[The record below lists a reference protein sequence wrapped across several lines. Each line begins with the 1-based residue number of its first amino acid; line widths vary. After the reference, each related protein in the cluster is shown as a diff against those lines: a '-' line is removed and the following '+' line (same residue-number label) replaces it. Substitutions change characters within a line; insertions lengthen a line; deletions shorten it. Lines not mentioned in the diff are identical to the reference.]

1 MKTLIIILSLLITAC
16 ASQTSGTI
24 KDFAI
29 ATNSSAEI
37 NQQLITEY
45 KSSVKEVQFSHLAKA
60 NPNLN
65 IELNGLGPYIPELSI
80 SAEEDISQKGITEK
94 AEQLTAVNKAL
105 LLYSVLLV
113 KLSSAGSV
121 EDINKASTNF
131 STSLTQFNSSLKTT
145 FERQNDVI
153 DPAQIS
159 AISSIIDTAAVASV
173 DYYRNIKIK
182 QVVNDA
188 NVMIINIHYFLVNNL
203 ATPGVIGQVYM
214 ARRLAFENEVNDFN
228 HMKKNTLFVQ
238 RIDKYNEFDKKQ
250 NALSEESERDFRRGL
265 IRNLDNIKE
274 AHQKLTDK
282 VNDNHFS
289 EENLMVLIEQI
300 KIYVE
305 QYKKF
310 NSSLVTN

>member
-1 MKTLIIILSLLITAC
+1 MKTLIVILSLLITAC

-24 KDFAI
+24 KDFAVV
-29 ATNSSAEI
+29 TNSSAEI

-45 KSSVKEVQFSHLAKA
+45 ENSLKEIHFSHLVKAKTD
-60 NPNLN
+60 LN
-65 IELNGLGPYIPELSI
+65 IELNGLGLHIPELNLP
-80 SAEEDISQKGITEK
+80 AEMKAAQKGVTEK
-94 AEQLTAVNKAL
+94 SEQLTAVNKAL

-113 KLSSAGSV
+113 KLAAAGSV

-131 STSLTQFNSSLKTT
+131 STSLTQFNSSLKTA
-145 FERQNDVI
+145 FSRQNDVI
-153 DPAQIS
+153 DSAQI
-159 AISSIIDTAAVASV
+159 ATISSVIDTAAVAGV

-214 ARRLAFENEVNDFN
+214 ARRLVFGNEINDFN
-228 HMKKNTLFVQ
+228 KINQYASTEQL
-238 RIDKYNEFDKKQ
+238 RDKYIEIDKKQ
-250 NALSEESERDFRRGL
+250 KALSEESERNFRRGL

-274 AHQKLTDK
+274 AHQKLTDV
-282 VNDNHFS
+282 VNDNDFS
-289 EENLMVLIEQI
+289 KENVMILIEQI
-300 KIYVE
+300 KIYVD

>member
-1 MKTLIIILSLLITAC
+1 MKTLIVILSLLITAC

-45 KSSVKEVQFSHLAKA
+45 RTSVKEVQFSHLAKA

-65 IELNGLGPYIPELSI
+65 IELNGFGPYIPELSI
-80 SAEEDISQKGITEK
+80 PVEEEVTQKVITEK

-113 KLSSAGSV
+113 KLAAAGSV

-145 FERQNDVI
+145 FARQNDVI
-153 DPAQIS
+153 DSAQIA

-203 ATPGVIGQVYM
+203 ATPGVIGRVYM

-228 HMKKNTLFVQ
+228 KTKQYTSIEQ
-238 RIDKYNEFDKKQ
+238 RKDKYNEFEKKQ
-250 NALSEESERDFRRGL
+250 IALSGESERNFTMGL
-265 IRNLDNIKE
+265 IKNLDNIKE

-289 EENLMVLIEQI
+289 EENLMTLIEQI
-300 KIYVE
+300 KIYVD

-310 NSSLVTN
+310 NSSLEAN